1 MPFLARLEIQVMV
14 SMSIDPPGW
23 RSLAILDKIG
33 NEWVI
38 I

>member
-1 MPFLARLEIQVMV
+1 
-14 SMSIDPPGW
+14 MSIDPPGW